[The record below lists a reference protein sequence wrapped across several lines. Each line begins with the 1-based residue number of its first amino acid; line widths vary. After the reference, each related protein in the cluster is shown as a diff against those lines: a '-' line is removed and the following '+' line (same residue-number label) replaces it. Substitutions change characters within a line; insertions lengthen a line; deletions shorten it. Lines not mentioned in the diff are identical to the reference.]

1 MSNDI
6 NTASSS
12 YIDSLRWPTKQ
23 EADEKA
29 GEKSNDKLTQE
40 DFFSLLTQQLSFQDP
55 SKPADNDQ
63 MIAQMTNFTMAE
75 GISNLNSK
83 FESLAASMTSNSALQ
98 ASTLVGKKALI
109 ESDTLELSSSDEDV
123 SGMIAVEAPVRDLSL
138 SITDASGRLVR
149 VIELGD
155 KPAGGLRFDWDGKD
169 EDGENLP
176 PGEYSIKAEGR
187 MGEEFV
193 SLPMATYK
201 NIDSVNINGANGI
214 IINTKEG
221 AVKLSDV
228 AEIAQ

>member
-12 YIDSLRWPTKQ
+12 YIDSLRWPSKQ
-23 EADEKA
+23 EADEKT
-29 GEKSNDKLTQE
+29 GEKKSDALTQE

-98 ASTLVGKKALI
+98 ASTLVGKKALV
-109 ESDTLELSSSDEDV
+109 ESDTLDLNSSGDV
-123 SGMIAVEAPVRDLSL
+123 SGMIAVESPVKDLRL
-138 SITDASGRLVR
+138 SITDASGQLVR

-155 KPAGGLRFDWDGKD
+155 KPAGGLRFNWDGKN
-169 EDGENLP
+169 EAGESLP
-176 PGEYSIKAEGR
+176 PGEYNIKAEGS
-187 MGEEFV
+187 MGEEFT
-193 SLPMATYK
+193 SLPMASYK

-228 AEIAQ
+228 AEIA